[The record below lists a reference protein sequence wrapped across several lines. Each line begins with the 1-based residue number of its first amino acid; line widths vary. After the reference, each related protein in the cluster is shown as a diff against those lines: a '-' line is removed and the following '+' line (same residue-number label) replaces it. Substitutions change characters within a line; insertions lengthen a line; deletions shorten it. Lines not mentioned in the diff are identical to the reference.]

1 MEREWKNICIF
12 LVENINFKRRLR
24 TLKTDINMHCS
35 IIFFEDP
42 VKNVV
47 KVYEFELDMLIVW
60 LNVFSMINNLTLYMV
75 VDRNC

>member
-1 MEREWKNICIF
+1 
-12 LVENINFKRRLR
+12 
-24 TLKTDINMHCS
+24 MHCS

-47 KVYEFELDMLIVW
+47 KVYEFELDMLTVW